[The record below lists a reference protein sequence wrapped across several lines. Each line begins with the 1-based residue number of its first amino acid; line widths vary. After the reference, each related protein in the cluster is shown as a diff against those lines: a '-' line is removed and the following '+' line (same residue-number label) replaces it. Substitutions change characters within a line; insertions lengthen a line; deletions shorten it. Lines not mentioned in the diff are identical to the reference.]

1 MKLKLISTTISSV
14 LLVGVLMMPPKADAS
29 GFPVVDIASIVQAVV
44 DYAQQL
50 SQYAEMIQSG
60 LLQAQ
65 ELVQTIQ
72 QYEQMLNEYET
83 MLGNLQDLGSYISS
97 GDMQSA
103 FSLITNSNLSQFV
116 SPEFAN
122 MTDDLLEVWV
132 AVDEIR
138 STQFGGV
145 ADVEQVLADLN
156 SLYPDRPELLEKAE
170 LILNYQNSATNV
182 AAINKQYENQLS
194 GFEQNLENQEL
205 ALNSL
210 GAESELA
217 SLQAIANI
225 LVSQQRI
232 QIAEMRKNA
241 ASDSASISLEEIVA
255 RRKAEALEKQL
266 INAQSI
272 NDNTITYEN

>member
-50 SQYAEMIQSG
+50 TQYAEMIQSG

-116 SPEFAN
+116 SPEFAD

-145 ADVEQVLADLN
+145 ADVERVLADLN

>member
-1 MKLKLISTTISSV
+1 MKVKLISTTISIV
-14 LLVGVLMMPPKADAS
+14 LLTGVLMMPPKADAT

-44 DYAQQL
+44 DYSQQL
-50 SQYAEMIQSG
+50 TQYAEMIQSG

-83 MLGNLQDLGSYISS
+83 MLGNLQDLGSFISS
-97 GDMQSA
+97 GDMRSA

-145 ADVEQVLADLN
+145 SDVERVLADLN
-156 SLYPDRPELLEKAE
+156 ALYPDRPELLDKAE

-182 AAINKQYENQLS
+182 AAINLQYENQLS
-194 GFEQNLENQEL
+194 GFEQNLENQEV

-241 ASDSASISLEEIVA
+241 ASDSAAIKLEEIIA
-255 RRKAEALEKQL
+255 RRKAEALEQKL
-266 INAQSI
+266 IHAQSF
-272 NDNTITYEN
+272 DNNTVNYEN

>member
-50 SQYAEMIQSG
+50 TQYAEMIQSG